1 MPKAVFA
8 RRDAS
13 SFILLEDKGRR
24 ERDRVKMMY
33 YEQQQPARIETAR
46 DEREA
51 AARRKTA
58 AVDEERL
65 EIVDLSGLSLDS
77 LPSPSLDLGIICKLD
92 LSNNNLQVNDNTSIS
107 LSLSLMP
114 TSKKRKK
121 KDRTG
126 PDTDVERPA
135 YPIFSRYM
143 HACKFECEIFLNV
156 YQFT

>member
-1 MPKAVFA
+1 
-8 RRDAS
+8 
-13 SFILLEDKGRR
+13 
-24 ERDRVKMMY
+24 MMY

-92 LSNNNLQVNDNTSIS
+92 LSNNNLQVNNNTSMS

-114 TSKKRKK
+114 TSKKKGK
-121 KDRTG
+121 RTG
-126 PDTDVERPA
+126 LSQTLTWRDRPTQYFLDTCMRVNLKVK
-135 YPIFSRYM
+135 IS
-143 HACKFECEIFLNV
+143 
-156 YQFT
+156 